1 MSDESPDSVALDDD
15 ALRQQLRASVARY
28 CPRWLTD
35 QTDDIVQVAWLR
47 LRDALEKDE
56 RNRPPGTS
64 LLSRVAYCATIDE
77 IRRLRRRREVPVS
90 DAPEIQEP
98 ATIDPARASASRE
111 IATGIRSCLSRLSDN
126 RKVAVTL
133 YLQGHTA
140 PQTGRV
146 LGWKLK
152 KAENMIFRGMAD
164 LRRCL
169 AGKGLKP

>member
-1 MSDESPDSVALDDD
+1 MSEESSNFVALDDD
-15 ALRQQLRASVARY
+15 ALRQQLRVGVARY

-35 QTDDIVQVAWLR
+35 QTDDIVHVAWLR
-47 LRDALEKDE
+47 LRAAFEKDE

-64 LLSRVAYCATIDE
+64 LISRVAYCATIDE
-77 IRRLRRRREVPVS
+77 IRRSRRRREVPMS
-90 DAPEIQEP
+90 DAREIQEP
-98 ATIDPARASASRE
+98 VTVDPARASASRE
-111 IATGIRSCLSRLSDN
+111 IATGIRFCLSRLTDT

-140 PQTGRV
+140 PQTGRI

-152 KAENMIFRGMAD
+152 KAENMIFRGIAD